1 MINMSKNNK
10 RKKLAE
16 KIEKILSSENTD
28 TLKELISLEKQYP
41 KDIPLKHLIGGLYQ
55 RAGDNKKARSL
66 LESALE
72 LDTED
77 FATNYNLGLLNISFK
92 KDEIAIQYLINSIT
106 YNPKFIE
113 GYNTLGSFFY
123 KKKKFQD
130 AKMYLLKSVELN
142 KTIKNMNAIIHLG
155 LCSYQLFHYTKNLN
169 ELKNAI
175 NLYELANKLD
185 DKNTMIADQLIR
197 LYNRAGLKNEAIILL
212 RKLNGVFVY
221 NYKKNKVS
229 ISN

>member
-1 MINMSKNNK
+1 M
-10 RKKLAE
+10 
-16 KIEKILSSENTD
+16 
-28 TLKELISLEKQYP
+28 
-41 KDIPLKHLIGGLYQ
+41 
-55 RAGDNKKARSL
+55 
-66 LESALE
+66 
-72 LDTED
+72 
-77 FATNYNLGLLNISFK
+77 
-92 KDEIAIQYLINSIT
+92 
-106 YNPKFIE
+106 
-113 GYNTLGSFFY
+113 
-123 KKKKFQD
+123 
-130 AKMYLLKSVELN
+130 N
-142 KTIKNMNAIIHLG
+142 KTIKNMNAIVHLA

-212 RKLNGVFVY
+212 RKLNGAFVY